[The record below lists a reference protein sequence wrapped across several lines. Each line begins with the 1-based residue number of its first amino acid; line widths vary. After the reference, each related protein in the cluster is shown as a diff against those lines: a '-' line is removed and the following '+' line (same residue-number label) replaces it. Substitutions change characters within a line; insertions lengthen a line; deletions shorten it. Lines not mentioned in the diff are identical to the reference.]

1 MINPILTK
9 VLSDYS
15 LNKNLTCYVVK
26 YCDICG
32 ETNKCV
38 VK

>member
-1 MINPILTK
+1 MNNLILTK
-9 VLSDYS
+9 VLSEYS
-15 LNKNLTCYVVK
+15 LNKKLTCYVVK